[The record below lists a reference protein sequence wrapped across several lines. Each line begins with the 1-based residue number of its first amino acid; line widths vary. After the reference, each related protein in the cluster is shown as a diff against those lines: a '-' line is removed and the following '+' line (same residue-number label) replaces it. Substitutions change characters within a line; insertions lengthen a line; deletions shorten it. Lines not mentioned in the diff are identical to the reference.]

1 MTGSSNVSTGEPST
15 TAPATQAAAA
25 GHGPGGDPPGADDT
39 WVAVATADS
48 VTPGEVVESALD
60 GTDVVVWRT
69 AGGVPCVMEAR
80 CPHQWSHL
88 GDAGAVAG
96 EEIVCLTHFWTF
108 ATDGSGWKE
117 NLDGRRDRKG
127 DIEVYP
133 CREAGG
139 TIWARQDPAGR
150 TP

>member
-1 MTGSSNVSTGEPST
+1 MGTDEPGT
-15 TAPATQAAAA
+15 TAPATQAVAA
-25 GHGPGGDPPGADDT
+25 GHDPGCDPPGDVGAGDT
-39 WVAVATADS
+39 WVAVATAES
-48 VTPGEVVESALD
+48 VTPGVVVEATLD
-60 GTDVVVWRT
+60 DAEVVVWRT
-69 AGGVPCVMEAR
+69 QSGLPCVMEAR

-96 EEIVCLTHFWTF
+96 EEIVCLAHFWTF
-108 ATDGSGWKE
+108 GTDGRGWKE

-133 CREAGG
+133 CRETGG
-139 TIWARQDPAGR
+139 TIWARLDPVGR

>member
-1 MTGSSNVSTGEPST
+1 MDGCGSDAGAAT
-15 TAPATQAAAA
+15 TE
-25 GHGPGGDPPGADDT
+25 D
-39 WVAVATADS
+39 WVAVAAAGA
-48 VTPGEVVESALD
+48 VAAGEVFEATLD
-60 GTDVVVWRT
+60 GADVVVWRT
-69 AGGVPCVMEAR
+69 ESGVPCVMEAR

-88 GDAGAVAG
+88 GSSGAVAG

-133 CREAGG
+133 CREVAGE
-139 TIWARQDPAGR
+139 IRVRRPPRLDP
-150 TP
+150 

>member
-1 MTGSSNVSTGEPST
+1 MIAVSDGPGACGSRAT
-15 TAPATQAAAA
+15 TA
-25 GHGPGGDPPGADDT
+25 GDHDPGDGPPGSHGDDSWT
-39 WVAVATADS
+39 AVASSGEVA
-48 VTPGEVVESALD
+48 PGEVVEATLA
-60 GTDVVVWRT
+60 GADVVVWR
-69 AGGVPCVMEAR
+69 AESGVPCVMEAR

-108 ATDGSGWKE
+108 STDGSGWKE

-133 CREAGG
+133 CRESEGE
-139 TIWARQDPAGR
+139 ILARRDPAGGK
-150 TP
+150 P

>member
-1 MTGSSNVSTGEPST
+1 MIASDAHPG
-15 TAPATQAAAA
+15 AAA
-25 GHGPGGDPPGADDT
+25 GSSGPGDGPQREAAGETAWIALT
-39 WVAVATADS
+39 ATAA
-48 VTPGEVVESALD
+48 VVPGGVVEATLD
-60 GTDVVVWRT
+60 DAEVVVWRT
-69 AGGVPCVMEAR
+69 RSGLPCVMEAR

-88 GDAGAVAG
+88 GDVGAVAG
-96 EEIVCLTHFWTF
+96 EEIVCLAHFWTF

-139 TIWARQDPAGR
+139 TIWARPDPAGR

>member
-1 MTGSSNVSTGEPST
+1 MGTDEPGT
-15 TAPATQAAAA
+15 TAPATQAVAA
-25 GHGPGGDPPGADDT
+25 GHDSGCNPPGDVGAGDT
-39 WVAVATADS
+39 WVAVATAES
-48 VTPGEVVESALD
+48 VTPGEVVEATLD
-60 GTDVVVWRT
+60 DAEVVVWRT
-69 AGGVPCVMEAR
+69 QSGLPCVMEAR

-133 CREAGG
+133 CRETGG
-139 TIWARQDPAGR
+139 TIWARLNLAGR